1 MGHDFT
7 SATVFKAIISSS
19 KVNVQQQEPKLS
31 RSRWNNTEREGANN
45 NFYHHRRVET
55 CYINSISLT
64 MFHVICGNFYF
75 SKWPSSILPKP
86 VCLDL
91 SSLISVP
98 AQIGLCRSQLSN
110 KSVPVQTGLSGS
122 QLINKSGAVPFLP
135 KPVCPEKPVLTQHH
149 AARAPFWINV
159 AQLSRLDH

>member
-1 MGHDFT
+1 MYSSKPLSMGHDFT
-7 SATVFKAIISSS
+7 SATVFKTIISSS

-75 SKWPSSILPKP
+75 TKWPSSILPKP

-91 SSLISVP
+91 SSLIKV
-98 AQIGLCRSQLSN
+98 SQL
-110 KSVPVQTGLSGS
+110 KSVCAGLSSLTKVS
-122 QLINKSGAVPFLP
+122 QF
-135 KPVCPEKPVLTQHH
+135 KPVCPGLSSLIKVVQFLSSQNQFVLKNRYWPSTMLRGRH
-149 AARAPFWINV
+149 FE
-159 AQLSRLDH
+159 